1 MRRTRYLALGFAILV
16 LVAFILLRTLNP
28 ASAAAS
34 KPTVLFVGFTNNPV
48 RQMLPFRVET
58 CEGATGLCAL
68 FWVTN
73 TSPNIINFKTDSVE
87 IKTGNGWEP
96 FLPTGALWR
105 GVEGSLWFPNYGCF
119 YAVGWP
125 PGLPT
130 NMAPAITAHSSTDSD
145 NTPPSSHPMPVPT
158 LSIPPPKSS
167 LNSHSASS
175 NGETVSASPPRHRL
189 FPSSLN
195 AARTHSCPIAPHH
208 TTATND
214 AALRSVGGHSTRTIN
229 SPDSSSRP
237 DTSIRRRTLLFV
249 PGPAS

>member
-130 NMAPAITAHSSTDSD
+130 NTVWRLQVRHVREPSLLRILINQKLGRDLFRPGQEFTSPTAEV
-145 NTPPSSHPMPVPT
+145 VP
-158 LSIPPPKSS
+158 
-167 LNSHSASS
+167 
-175 NGETVSASPPRHRL
+175 
-189 FPSSLN
+189 
-195 AARTHSCPIAPHH
+195 
-208 TTATND
+208 
-214 AALRSVGGHSTRTIN
+214 
-229 SPDSSSRP
+229 
-237 DTSIRRRTLLFV
+237 
-249 PGPAS
+249 